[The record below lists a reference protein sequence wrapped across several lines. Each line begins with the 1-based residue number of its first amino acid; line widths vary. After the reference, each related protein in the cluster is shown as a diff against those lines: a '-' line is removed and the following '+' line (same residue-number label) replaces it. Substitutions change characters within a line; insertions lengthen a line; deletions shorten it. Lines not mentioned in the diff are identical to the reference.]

1 MEWCV
6 KAARL
11 INRFS
16 EKRDLGVSLLSN
28 LFLPDLGFFF
38 ILSKSP
44 DILMEFGFFLS
55 SNLSDSGDLEQYIRQ
70 ICPSFFF
77 FKSMIQF

>member
-1 MEWCV
+1 MECSV

-16 EKRDLGVSLLSN
+16 EKRDLGVNLLSN
-28 LFLPDLGFFF
+28 LFLPDLDFFF

-55 SNLSDSGDLEQYIRQ
+55 SNLSDSGDLEQYNRQ
-70 ICPSFFF
+70 IYPSFF
-77 FKSMIQF
+77 SSNA